1 VSIILGITI
10 PIFLAMIKFLPATV
24 KSRNASKCIAIV
36 TPKVFIFFTQVT
48 NAVKPVD
55 ALAAKILKMLFVK
68 KNLTAEMTRKFQGH
82 RIQTKNR

>member
-1 VSIILGITI
+1 MPQNVLRLLRQR
-10 PIFLAMIKFLPATV
+10 FLF
-24 KSRNASKCIAIV
+24 
-36 TPKVFIFFTQVT
+36 FFTQVT